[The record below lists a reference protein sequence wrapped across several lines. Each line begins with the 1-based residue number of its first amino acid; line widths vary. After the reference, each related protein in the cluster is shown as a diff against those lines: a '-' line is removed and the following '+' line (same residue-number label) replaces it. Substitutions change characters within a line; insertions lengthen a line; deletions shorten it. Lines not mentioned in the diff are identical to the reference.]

1 MSNYDPESNAVLSRN
16 LIKDLSRHLTNG
28 LRNQEASMLYKKAI
42 IRLAEFEVSSLDNST
57 VSETD
62 EFTIIENI
70 KKILISSKDDT
81 AITLFDSCHRKLLRT
96 GVIQNRTAILNLLLH
111 MSDAGRKPPSRLST
125 SASKP
130 LSAKT
135 SSGYFSRASQSAG
148 VATNHSDCVS
158 ESMEQIYPPGGHHL
172 SMESVASWSARS
184 SRFETSRPPS
194 SLGNRTSQR
203 SVAGRFEV
211 SETVLIQELIL
222 CFQGIEGKVIKAD
235 SQHGFKLDPLA
246 RVEQPHIVRHLM
258 ELGYL
263 HNRVRALCCRGGHG
277 GQQGGTVMQGL
288 VCGIRNQLT
297 EYYRSVANLHSEYFR
312 IAASHGAGL
321 PAQQG
326 ARPVLPGGPRGS
338 AGGTVMQGL
347 VCGIRNQLTEYYRS
361 VANLHSELQQATY
374 LNEDSPMCEEAPGYS
389 CLSLCRL
396 LVWAQEPLHTLQCLC
411 DVAQAC
417 NSKTGGAVIS
427 CTQPF
432 LDHGDPF
439 RRDRCTF
446 LLTSALRPLFTLIC
460 HWMAD
465 GELLD
470 PHNEFFVYVNQ
481 SCPAKDR
488 WHNKFRLR
496 EELVPSV
503 MSRRQAELVLN
514 TGKCTHFLNDICDA
528 EEQSAVTGCRL
539 QLKQMEDAKGDD
551 MLELLDPSSEI
562 WNILEGAFLETS
574 KMVLDVLVNKYK
586 LFEHF
591 RGLRLYMLLGQ
602 GDFYRYFLEL
612 VHPELK
618 KSAVSVYHHNLM
630 AIMETA
636 MRQTNAQF
644 EDPDI
649 LSKVSVKLLVASGGE
664 DGWDIFNMSYNVAS
678 PLDTIFCTSE
688 QTYSQMFNFLWRL
701 KRVNLGLSHT
711 WKKQSLFLKRINR
724 HRKQFSDMITATV
737 QVRILTGEMV
747 HYLHQVEYYIMF
759 EVLECAWSAFSSH
772 FQQAVSLEEVIT
784 AHQTYLAKIM
794 AMTFQ
799 DTDNQKFSTQFRIIN
814 ELVLELNRL
823 ADDFLACADAEFE
836 RKMERVVRIE
846 QHGCDHLEAAEHLSM
861 EESFC
866 SSLLSFRAR
875 TRLLTQ
881 SYQDVLKKLLLD
893 LSSHAELNLQFLSSR
908 LDFNEF
914 YKRSDARLSE
924 SMKFRRCSDYVTF
937 ARTPLAVE

>member
-1 MSNYDPESNAVLSRN
+1 
-16 LIKDLSRHLTNG
+16 
-28 LRNQEASMLYKKAI
+28 MLYKKAI
-42 IRLAEFEVSSLDNST
+42 IRLAEFEISSLDNST

-70 KKILISSKDDT
+70 KKILIGSKDDK
-81 AITLFDSCHRKLLRT
+81 ITSISALSSFESCHRKLLRT
-96 GVIQNRTAILNLLLH
+96 GVIQNRSALLNFLLH
-111 MSDAGRKPPSRLST
+111 MSETGKRAAPPSRLS
-125 SASKP
+125 SSAQPVAAASKQ
-130 LSAKT
+130 LSK
-135 SSGYFSRASQSAG
+135 SSGFFSRAS
-148 VATNHSDCVS
+148 HSDHVTS
-158 ESMEQIYPPGGHHL
+158 MDSMEQIYPPPPGGSSHHL
-172 SMESVASWSARS
+172 SMESVASWTARS
-184 SRFETSRPPS
+184 SRFADSPGSMADRPNSMGGQRGGQRATSTIP
-194 SLGNRTSQR
+194 
-203 SVAGRFEV
+203 GRFEV

-222 CFQGIEGKVIKAD
+222 CFQGIEGKVIRQD
-235 SQHGFKLDPLA
+235 GQHGFKLDALA
-246 RVEQPHIVRHLM
+246 RVAQPAIVLHLM

-263 HNRVRALCCRGGHG
+263 HSRVRALCGVGGG
-277 GQQGGTVMQGL
+277 GGGTVMQGL
-288 VCGIRNQLT
+288 VCGIRN
-297 EYYRSVANLHSEYFR
+297 E
-312 IAASHGAGL
+312 
-321 PAQQG
+321 
-326 ARPVLPGGPRGS
+326 
-338 AGGTVMQGL
+338 
-347 VCGIRNQLTEYYRS
+347 LTEYYRS
-361 VANLHSELQQATY
+361 VANLHSELQQASY
-374 LNEDSPMCEEAPGYS
+374 LHEVDSPLSEAETGYS
-389 CLSLCRL
+389 SLSLRRL
-396 LVWAQEPLHTLQCLC
+396 LVWAQQPLHTLQCLC
-411 DVAQAC
+411 DVAHAC
-417 NSKTGGAVIS
+417 AARTGGAVITA
-427 CTQPF
+427 TQPF

-439 RRDRCTF
+439 RRARCTY

-470 PHNEFFVYVNQ
+470 PHNEFFVCVNHG
-481 SCPAKDR
+481 CAAKDR
-488 WHNKFRLR
+488 WRNKFRLR

-503 MSRRQAELVLN
+503 MSRRQAEVVLN
-514 TGKCTHFLNDICDA
+514 TGKCTNFLNDICDA
-528 EEQSAVTGCRL
+528 DEQNAVTGCRM

-562 WNILEGAFLETS
+562 WSILEGAFLETS
-574 KMVLDVLVNKYK
+574 KLVLDVLVNKYK

-649 LSKVSVKLLVASGGE
+649 LGKVCVKLLVASGGE
-664 DGWDIFNMSYNVAS
+664 DGWDIFNMSYNLAS
-678 PLDTIFCTSE
+678 PLDTIFSTSE

-759 EVLECAWSAFSSH
+759 EVLECAWSAFSAQ
-772 FQQAVSLEEVIT
+772 FQQAVSLEQVIA
-784 AHQTYLAKIM
+784 AHETYLAKIM

-799 DTDNQKFSTQFRIIN
+799 DYDNQKFSTQFRIIN

-836 RKMERVVRIE
+836 RKLERVRRIE
-846 QHGCDHLEAAEHLSM
+846 AHGTDYTETADELRAEDA
-861 EESFC
+861 FC
-866 SSLLSFRAR
+866 ASLLSFRAR

-937 ARTPLAVE
+937 ARTPLTAE

>member
-1 MSNYDPESNAVLSRN
+1 MIKRESEKKGVNNMSNYESESSAVLARN
-16 LIKDLSRHLTNG
+16 LIKDLCRHLTNG

-42 IRLAEFEVSSLDNST
+42 IRLAEFEISSLDNST

-70 KKILISSKDDT
+70 KKILIGSKDDK
-81 AITLFDSCHRKLLRT
+81 ITSISALSSFESCHRKLLRT
-96 GVIQNRTAILNLLLH
+96 GVIQNRSALLNFLLH
-111 MSDAGRKPPSRLST
+111 MSETGKRAAPPSRLS
-125 SASKP
+125 SSAQPVAAASKQ
-130 LSAKT
+130 LSK
-135 SSGYFSRASQSAG
+135 SSGFFSRAS
-148 VATNHSDCVS
+148 HSDHVTS
-158 ESMEQIYPPGGHHL
+158 MDSMEQIYPPPPGGSSHHL
-172 SMESVASWSARS
+172 SMESVASWTARS
-184 SRFETSRPPS
+184 SRFADSPGSMADRPNSMGGQRGGQRATSTIP
-194 SLGNRTSQR
+194 
-203 SVAGRFEV
+203 GRFEV

-222 CFQGIEGKVIKAD
+222 CFQGIEGKVIRQD
-235 SQHGFKLDPLA
+235 GQHGFKLDALA
-246 RVEQPHIVRHLM
+246 RVAQPAIVLHLM

-263 HNRVRALCCRGGHG
+263 HSRVRALCGVGGVG
-277 GQQGGTVMQGL
+277 GAGGGTVMQGL
-288 VCGIRNQLT
+288 VCGIRN
-297 EYYRSVANLHSEYFR
+297 E
-312 IAASHGAGL
+312 
-321 PAQQG
+321 
-326 ARPVLPGGPRGS
+326 
-338 AGGTVMQGL
+338 
-347 VCGIRNQLTEYYRS
+347 LTEYYRS
-361 VANLHSELQQATY
+361 VANLHSELQQASY
-374 LNEDSPMCEEAPGYS
+374 LHEVDSPLSEAETGYS
-389 CLSLCRL
+389 SLSLRRL
-396 LVWAQEPLHTLQCLC
+396 LVWAQQPLHTLQCLC
-411 DVAQAC
+411 DVAHAC
-417 NSKTGGAVIS
+417 AARTGGAVITA
-427 CTQPF
+427 TQPF

-439 RRDRCTF
+439 RRARCTY

-470 PHNEFFVYVNQ
+470 PHNEFFVCVNHG
-481 SCPAKDR
+481 CAAKDR
-488 WHNKFRLR
+488 WRNKFRLR

-503 MSRRQAELVLN
+503 MSRRQAEVVLN
-514 TGKCTHFLNDICDA
+514 TGKCTNFLNDICDA
-528 EEQSAVTGCRL
+528 DEQNAVTGC
-539 QLKQMEDAKGDD
+539 DD

-562 WNILEGAFLETS
+562 WSILEGAFLETS
-574 KMVLDVLVNKYK
+574 KLVLDVLVNKYK

-644 EDPDI
+644 EDADI
-649 LSKVSVKLLVASGGE
+649 LGK
-664 DGWDIFNMSYNVAS
+664 IFS
-678 PLDTIFCTSE
+678 TSE

-759 EVLECAWSAFSSH
+759 EVLECAWSAFSAQ
-772 FQQAVSLEEVIT
+772 FQQAVSLE
-784 AHQTYLAKIM
+784 
-794 AMTFQ
+794 
-799 DTDNQKFSTQFRIIN
+799 QKFSTQFRIIN

-836 RKMERVVRIE
+836 RKLERVRRIE
-846 QHGCDHLEAAEHLSM
+846 AHGTDYTETADELRAEDA
-861 EESFC
+861 FC
-866 SSLLSFRAR
+866 ASLLSFRAR

-937 ARTPLAVE
+937 ARTPLTAE